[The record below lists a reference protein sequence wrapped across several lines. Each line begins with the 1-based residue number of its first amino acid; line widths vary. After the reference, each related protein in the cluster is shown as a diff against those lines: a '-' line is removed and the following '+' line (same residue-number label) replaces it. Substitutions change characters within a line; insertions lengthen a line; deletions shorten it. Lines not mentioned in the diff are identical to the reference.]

1 MSLLAIFVVAISLTQ
16 KPKIGTTTTFVLP
29 TTSAPTTSTSA
40 VASTAAS
47 TTAVPVPVS
56 NLPPTT
62 STTAASTTTV
72 APLAAPEFTL
82 TSYSESQQ
90 QNRAI
95 AGYTISSTGG
105 VIASYS
111 ISPAQP
117 AGLSF
122 GTLTG
127 LLSGAP
133 IDVQSAKIYTITA
146 TNAASSATRTF
157 TLAVTVI
164 APEFVLTSTTES
176 QQQNSA
182 IAGYTIS
189 STGGVIASYSISPVA
204 PAGTSFST
212 STGLLS
218 GSPTQVQ
225 SATPYAVT
233 ATNMTGSTA
242 RTFIL
247 TVTLAAPGVPAQPT
261 GIAGN
266 GQVTVTVAGTG
277 GTPASFAV
285 SAVSDS
291 TKTCTVTGSSGNCVV
306 TGLTNG
312 IAYSFTVTA
321 TNAMGT
327 SAVSTAS
334 TAVTPATAPSAP
346 TIGVAMATGS
356 TTATVGFTA
365 PVFDGGATITSYT
378 ATSSP
383 GGVTGILNQSGS
395 GTIAVSGLTTG
406 TDYTFTVTATN
417 SAGTSVAS
425 AASNLATTFAVPDAP
440 TITVIAPSNA
450 LLSVAFTAGA
460 DGGSALTNYEY
471 STDGGS
477 TFKSR
482 ASSGTVSPIVI
493 TTVSSS
499 AAVLVNGTSYDVQ
512 IRAVNAIGSG
522 TTTFSTAVTPR
533 TVPGSPTSVSGIAGD
548 AQVSLVWSVPVS
560 DGGSVITDYVVEFN
574 DGGSWTMFADGT
586 STSASATVTGL
597 TNGQAYAFRV
607 SAINIVGTGTVSTV
621 STAVTPATTPSAPT
635 ITAISPSNGSLSV
648 AFTAGANGG
657 SAITTYKYST
667 DGGSTFRTRD
677 LRPPASPLVI
687 TKASGTESNL
697 VNGTLYNIQIKAVNT
712 IGDGTPTDSTSA
724 TPATVPTV
732 PTVGSI
738 TSGDASLS
746 VAFTAGA
753 NGGSVITNYEYST
766 NGGSTY
772 KSRATT
778 GTISPLVITTVS
790 NGAESLVNGTNYNV
804 RIRAVNAIGKSV
816 ATSSTGAIPRTVPGA
831 PTSVSGTAGNTQVS
845 LTWVAPVT
853 NGGSV
858 ITDYVVESS
867 TDGST
872 YTVFA
877 DGHSTKTSATVTGLT
892 NGTSYTFWVSATNI
906 WGSSA
911 TSAISGLATPVE
923 TVPSAPTG
931 ISITSG
937 DVSLSVAF
945 TAGPTGGPAITSYKY
960 STDGGLTFRTR
971 DSGTTASP
979 LVISLLSSDGTTSLS
994 AETTYD
1000 IQIKAVNTIGD
1011 GTPTAS
1017 TSATALTK
1025 PSAPTGISIT
1035 TTSASL
1041 SVAFTAGPTG
1051 GSAITSYKYSTDNGL
1066 RFRTRGWG
1074 TTASPLVISLLSS
1087 DGTTPPSAGT
1097 TYDIQIKAVNTIG
1110 DGTPTDSTSAALFG
1124 EISCANGGACALG
1137 EIGPGGGKVFYVAS
1151 GTFTSTGSSCGTTCR
1166 YLEAAPSDQ
1175 STMAWAT
1182 DVAKCYGAGS
1192 SSGTLNCQLNS
1203 IYSGAIQS
1211 SSRTAAEAIGMG
1223 MTNTNSIYERLTTNG
1238 LVVTGNYA
1246 AGLAYA
1252 YSNNLKDDW
1261 HLPSKLEL
1269 NQMYVNK
1276 VAIGGFS
1283 TGYYWS
1289 SSEGAVISAWLQGF
1303 NDGSQYSSTKTYN
1316 PSYVRPV
1323 RAF

>member
-1 MSLLAIFVVAISLTQ
+1 
-16 KPKIGTTTTFVLP
+16 
-29 TTSAPTTSTSA
+29 
-40 VASTAAS
+40 
-47 TTAVPVPVS
+47 
-56 NLPPTT
+56 
-62 STTAASTTTV
+62 
-72 APLAAPEFTL
+72 
-82 TSYSESQQ
+82 
-90 QNRAI
+90 
-95 AGYTISSTGG
+95 

-597 TNGQAYAFRV
+597 TNGTSYTFRVSAINIVGTGTVSTVSTAVTPRTVPGSPTSVSGIAGDAQVSLVWSVPVSDGGSVITDYVVEFNDGDSWTMFADGTSTSASATVTGLTNGQAYAFRV

-677 LRPPASPLVI
+677 LRTPASPLVI

>member
-1 MSLLAIFVVAISLTQ
+1 
-16 KPKIGTTTTFVLP
+16 
-29 TTSAPTTSTSA
+29 
-40 VASTAAS
+40 
-47 TTAVPVPVS
+47 
-56 NLPPTT
+56 
-62 STTAASTTTV
+62 
-72 APLAAPEFTL
+72 
-82 TSYSESQQ
+82 
-90 QNRAI
+90 
-95 AGYTISSTGG
+95 

-574 DGGSWTMFADGT
+574 DGDSWTMFADGT

-677 LRPPASPLVI
+677 LRTPASPLVI

-1011 GTPTAS
+1011 GTPT
-1017 TSATALTK
+1017 
-1025 PSAPTGISIT
+1025 
-1035 TTSASL
+1035 
-1041 SVAFTAGPTG
+1041 
-1051 GSAITSYKYSTDNGL
+1051 
-1066 RFRTRGWG
+1066 
-1074 TTASPLVISLLSS
+1074 
-1087 DGTTPPSAGT
+1087 
-1097 TYDIQIKAVNTIG
+1097 
-1110 DGTPTDSTSAALFG
+1110 DSTSAALFG

>member
-677 LRPPASPLVI
+677 LRTPASPLVI